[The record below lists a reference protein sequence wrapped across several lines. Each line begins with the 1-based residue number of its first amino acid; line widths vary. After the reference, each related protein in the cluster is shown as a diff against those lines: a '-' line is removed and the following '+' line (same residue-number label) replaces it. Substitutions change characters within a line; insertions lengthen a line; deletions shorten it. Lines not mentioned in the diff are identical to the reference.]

1 MGETLFHQVGPGELV
16 VLTGVYAYLLFKL
29 LPTLIAFSILIASL
43 GAIYYYLNDHNEY
56 WHKKGVPGPKGNILF
71 GSMLEVFKSMHEFD
85 KRNTEKYG
93 KTFGTIMNGVPDIQ
107 SQDLDLIKEIVIKNF
122 DSFPDRV
129 NIARSKPD
137 DIRGAFLTVKQG
149 DDWRRIRHRITPAFT
164 SGKMKKLLPA
174 MNYCSNELVK
184 YLDQYAKSGNDVPL
198 KDALSKL
205 TMNVIGRTV
214 FAADLNSFD
223 DKEDSPFL
231 YYAKRLFDIK
241 LMSPAILFI
250 VSFPNVARWYTM
262 LTGRTILQNDIFQYF
277 TTSLTDIMDQRL
289 KDPDSPNKYNDA
301 FQLLLNSL
309 DGEERVTITSED
321 ADIMS
326 EAVNQA
332 GNSKEKKTLSR
343 LEVLAQ
349 LVIFLA
355 AGYETTASTLHFV
368 CYILSRRPDV
378 QEKLRKEVL
387 EVLDGRE
394 HIDYE
399 DMAKLQ
405 YLNQVVS
412 ETLRMYPPAI
422 RINRLCQKDAEINGI
437 EFEKGNSFS
446 FDVYNIHHD
455 PENYPEPYEFDPD
468 RFSPENKADR
478 HPMAFIP
485 FGAGPR
491 ICLGMRFAEF
501 EMRVTLVDLV
511 KNFEFLPS
519 EGMPGLPVPILSKA
533 LLNPAV
539 ELKCRIKKI

>member
-1 MGETLFHQVGPGELV
+1 MGPGELL
-16 VLTGVYAYLLFKL
+16 VLAGTYAYLLFTF
-29 LPTLIAFSILIASL
+29 LPTMIAFSTIIVSL
-43 GAIYYYLNDHNEY
+43 GAIYYHLNDYNEY

-71 GSMLEVFKSMHEFD
+71 GSMLEMLKSINEFD
-85 KRNTEKYG
+85 ERNVKKYG
-93 KTFGTIMNGVPDIQ
+93 KTFGTIINGVPDLL
-107 SQDLDLIKEIVIKNF
+107 SQDLDFIKQIVIKNF
-122 DSFPDRV
+122 DSFPDRP
-129 NIARSKPD
+129 NISKSKLE
-137 DIRGAFLTVKQG
+137 DIRESFLTIKQG

-214 FAADLNSFD
+214 FAADLNTFN

-231 YYAKRLFDIK
+231 YYAKKMFDIK
-241 LMSPAILFI
+241 LFSPTVLFVI
-250 VSFPNVARWYTM
+250 SFPNISGWFAR
-262 LTGRTILQNDIFQYF
+262 LTGRVLMQNDIFQYF
-277 TTSLTDIMDQRL
+277 TTSLNEIMDQRL
-289 KDPDSPNKYNDA
+289 KDPDAPQKYNDA

-326 EAVNQA
+326 EAVSQVA
-332 GNSKEKKTLSR
+332 NSREKKTLSR
-343 LEVLAQ
+343 LEVMAQ
-349 LVIFLA
+349 LIIFLA

-368 CYILSRRPDV
+368 CYILSRRPDI
-378 QEKLRKEVL
+378 QERLRREVL

-394 HIDYE
+394 HIEYE

-405 YLNQVVS
+405 YLNQVIS
-412 ETLRMYPPAI
+412 ETLRMYPPAV
-422 RINRLCQKDAEINGI
+422 RINRLCQKDTEINGI
-437 EFEKGNSFS
+437 PLEKGNSVS

-478 HPMAFIP
+478 HPMAHIP

-511 KNFEFLPS
+511 KNFKFLPS
-519 EGMPGLPVPILSKA
+519 EGMPGLPVPVVTKA